1 MACRKTLFSLSLFF
15 VLSACSSIDKGLM
28 TVSETVS
35 SHDPVTGERQL
46 SLISEQKEVET
57 ASERTL
63 QILADAKQEGRKID
77 QETPHFARVK
87 EIFDRLLKVSHREH
101 LPWEVHVIENEA
113 FNAYT
118 IGGGKVFVFT
128 GLIEDSL
135 GVRTD
140 DELAAVL
147 AHEIAHVTARHASE
161 KGTKLAAAKLADSDL
176 NNQVF
181 EASFT
186 TNQEKE
192 ADKYAAIY
200 MALAGFNPE
209 AASEIWKRHDKAR
222 GSNVGTLAHTHP
234 IYDERAQAVTEHAY
248 IASAY
253 YTPDEINPQAN
264 ELKLCNELYCYE
276 QPSEHKA
283 GEGGGLLAFVDTL
296 GNAFVEAMEAKK
308 EQRKRTIRKMEE
320 QNLARSSLQ
329 LNNLQIKTSD
339 DGRKWLVGELINRT
353 TKDITSGSITL
364 VYWQHKNV
372 IHQKQLPLRDF
383 EAYEQH
389 EFALPLEAINF
400 TNVGLV
406 PQYVNF
412 AD

>member
-1 MACRKTLFSLSLFF
+1 MACRKTLFFLPLFF
-15 VLSACSSIDKGLM
+15 ALSACSNIDKGFM

-46 SLISEQKEVET
+46 SVVSEEKEI
-57 ASERTL
+57 ERATEITSKL
-63 QILADAKQEGRKID
+63 LLAAHERGFKVDD
-77 QETPHFARVK
+77 QTPHYGRVK
-87 EIFDRLLKVSHREH
+87 RIFDRLLKVSHRQD
-101 LPWEVHVIENEA
+101 LPWEVHVIEEDE
-113 FNAYT
+113 FNAFT
-118 IGGGKVFVFT
+118 VGGGKVFVNT
-128 GLIEDSL
+128 GLIDSSL
-135 GVRTD
+135 GVQTD

-161 KGTKLAAAKLADSDL
+161 KGTKLAAARFADSGL

-192 ADKYAAIY
+192 ADKYAAMY

-209 AASEIWKRHDKAR
+209 SASDIWKRRDKAL

-234 IYDERAQAVTEHAY
+234 IYDERAEAITRHAN

-253 YTPDEINPQAN
+253 YTPDEINPKAH

-276 QPSEHKA
+276 KPSVHKA
-283 GEGGGLLAFVDTL
+283 GEGGGLIAFVDTL

-320 QNLARSSLQ
+320 QNQARSSLH

-353 TKDITSGSITL
+353 PRDISSGSITL
-364 VYWQHKNV
+364 VYLQKKNV
-372 IHQKQLPLRDF
+372 IHKRPSSFRDLS
-383 EAYEQH
+383 AYEER
-389 EFALPLEAINF
+389 EFAFTLEAIKF
-400 TNVGLV
+400 TNVRLIPEHV
-406 PQYVNF
+406 IF

>member
-1 MACRKTLFSLSLFF
+1 MACRKIIFSLPLIFA
-15 VLSACSSIDKGLM
+15 LSGCSSIDKGLM

-35 SHDPVTGERQL
+35 SRDPVTGERQL
-46 SLISEQKEVET
+46 SLVSEEKEI
-57 ASERTL
+57 ERATEITTQL
-63 QILADAKQEGRKID
+63 LSAAQERGFKVDD
-77 QETPHFARVK
+77 QTPHYGRVK
-87 EIFDRLLKVSHREH
+87 RIFERLLKVSHRQN
-101 LPWEVHVIENEA
+101 LPWEIHVIEEDE
-113 FNAYT
+113 FNAFT
-118 IGGGKVFVFT
+118 VGGGKVFINT
-128 GLIEDSL
+128 GLIDSSL
-135 GVRTD
+135 GVQND

-200 MALAGFNPE
+200 MALAGFDPE
-209 AASEIWKRHDKAR
+209 AASEIWKRHDEAR
-222 GSNVGTLAHTHP
+222 GSNVRTLTHTHP
-234 IYDERAQAVTEHAY
+234 INDERAQAVSEHAY

-253 YTPDEINPQAN
+253 YTADEINPKAN

-276 QPSEHKA
+276 QPSEHRV

-320 QNLARSSLQ
+320 QNLARSSLH
-329 LNNLQIKTSD
+329 LNNLQIKTSN

-353 TKDITSGSITL
+353 PKDISSGSITL
-364 VYWQHKNV
+364 VYLQNKNV
-372 IHQKQLPLRDF
+372 IHTRPAPFKDLS
-383 EAYEQH
+383 AYEER
-389 EFALPLEAINF
+389 EFSFNLEAIKF
-400 TNVGLV
+400 TNVRFI
-406 PQYVNF
+406 PEYVIF
-412 AD
+412 IE